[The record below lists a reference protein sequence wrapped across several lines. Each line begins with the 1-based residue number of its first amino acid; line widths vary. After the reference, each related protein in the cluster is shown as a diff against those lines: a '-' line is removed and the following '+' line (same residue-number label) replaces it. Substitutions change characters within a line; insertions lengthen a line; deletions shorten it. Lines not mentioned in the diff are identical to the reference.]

1 MNLLFSQ
8 KPYLSYLVLVI
19 VPMALIIHPAYP
31 QQPTIASRI
40 PVPDGFIRKTFPPG
54 SFSNWVQN
62 LPLKKSDRILAY
74 NGSAINDPSRN
85 VIALYNVFAVVDM
98 LLLFKSDIEQCADY
112 CMRFWAEYHK
122 SLNKLDKLYLFDYN
136 GNKKLYSSSGKS
148 WNSFLKWAFSYSN
161 SFSLKKGCTATKEAD
176 VIPGDMFVQNSDGG
190 IGHVSMVVD
199 MAESKDGKKLY
210 CIGFSFMP
218 AQEFHIE
225 KASDTYGQGGWFTME
240 GFYQY
245 LDDFLAMGKPVLRR
259 FSE

>member
-1 MNLLFSQ
+1 M
-8 KPYLSYLVLVI
+8 
-19 VPMALIIHPAYP
+19 
-31 QQPTIASRI
+31 
-40 PVPDGFIRKTFPPG
+40 
-54 SFSNWVQN
+54 
-62 LPLKKSDRILAY
+62 
-74 NGSAINDPSRN
+74 
-85 VIALYNVFAVVDM
+85 
-98 LLLFKSDIEQCADY
+98 
-112 CMRFWAEYHK
+112 
-122 SLNKLDKLYLFDYN
+122 
-136 GNKKLYSSSGKS
+136 YSSSGKS
-148 WNSFLKWAFSYSN
+148 WTGFLKWAFSYSN
-161 SFSLKKGCTATKEAD
+161 SYSLKKGCLPIQETD

-225 KASDTYGQGGWFTME
+225 KASDNYGQGGWFTLQ